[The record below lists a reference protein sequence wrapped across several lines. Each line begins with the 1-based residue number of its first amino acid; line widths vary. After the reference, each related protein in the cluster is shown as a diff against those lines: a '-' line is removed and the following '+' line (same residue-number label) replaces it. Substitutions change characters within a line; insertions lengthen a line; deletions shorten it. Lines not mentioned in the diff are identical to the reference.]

1 MAAAIRTLQVIRKM
15 DRGGAE
21 TLLMNL
27 LRAIP
32 SDEVTFDF
40 AVHTD
45 EVGDYDEEILSRGGS
60 ILRLPAFT
68 GVNYAAYRK
77 ACKRLFG
84 SARHYD
90 IVHGHQGSCAAIY
103 LAEAKR
109 CGSSAVAHS
118 HNTKG
123 STPPLQALAFD
134 LVARPVRWV
143 ADYFIGCSRQAGVD
157 RFGERIV
164 ESDRFSFLPNG
175 IDSAAFAFSAE
186 ARREIRHD
194 LGVGDDLLV
203 GHIGRLTYQKNHV
216 FLLDLFANVVGRDD
230 SAKLLLIGRGE
241 LEDEVQQR
249 AGELGLSDRVLMLGV
264 RDDIPAILSAMD
276 IFVLPSHAEG
286 LPLVSIEA
294 QASGLPCLFSE
305 GIPHD
310 AVLSDRAR
318 ILSLS
323 LGADA
328 WADAVVSTARRHAQD
343 DRRAGMRIVA
353 DAGYDIADCAQKL
366 YSIYARLSSRGSA
379 EELR

>member
-1 MAAAIRTLQVIRKM
+1 MATAIRTLQVIRKM

-27 LRAIP
+27 LRVIP
-32 SDEVTFDF
+32 SDEFTFDF

-60 ILRLPAFT
+60 IFHLPAFT
-68 GVNYAAYRK
+68 GINYVAYRK

-84 SARHYD
+84 STQHYD

-109 CGSSAVAHS
+109 HGSAAIAHS
-118 HNTKG
+118 HNTEG
-123 STPPLQALAFD
+123 SAPLLQALAFNV
-134 LVARPVRWV
+134 VARPVRWV
-143 ADYFIGCSRQAGVD
+143 ADYFIGCSRQAGID
-157 RFGERIV
+157 RFGEGIV

-194 LGVGDDLLV
+194 LGVGDGLLV
-203 GHIGRLTYQKNHV
+203 GHIGRLTYQKNHA
-216 FLLDLFANVVGRDD
+216 FLLDLFVKVMERDG

-241 LEDEVQQR
+241 LEGEIQQKVR
-249 AGELGLSDRVLMLGV
+249 ERGLSDRVLMLGV
-264 RDDIPAILSAMD
+264 RDDISAILSAMD

-305 GIPHD
+305 GIPYD

-323 LGADA
+323 HGADA
-328 WADAVVSTARRHAQD
+328 WADAIVSTARRHAQD
-343 DRRAGMRIVA
+343 DRHDGIRIVV

-366 YSIYARLSSRGSA
+366 CSIYARLGSRGSA
-379 EELR
+379 EDLR

>member
-32 SDEVTFDF
+32 PDEVTFDF
-40 AVHTD
+40 AVHA
-45 EVGDYDEEILSRGGS
+45 EEAGDYDEEIVSRGGS
-60 ILRLPAFT
+60 ILHLPAFT
-68 GVNYAAYRK
+68 GINYGAYRK

-109 CGSSAVAHS
+109 CGSAAIAHS
-118 HNTKG
+118 HNTEG
-123 STPPLQALAFD
+123 STPLLQTLAFNA
-134 LVARPVRWV
+134 VARPVRWV
-143 ADYFIGCSRQAGVD
+143 ADYFIGCSRQAGID

-175 IDSAAFAFSAE
+175 IDSATFAFSAQ

-203 GHIGRLTYQKNHV
+203 GHIGRLTYQKNHA
-216 FLLDLFANVVGRDD
+216 FLLDLFARVVERDG

-241 LEDEVQQR
+241 LEGGIRQKVR
-249 AGELGLSDRVLMLGV
+249 ELGLSDHVLMLGV

-310 AVLSDRAR
+310 AVLSDRAW
-318 ILSLS
+318 ILSLAR
-323 LGADA
+323 GADA
-328 WADAVVSTARRHAQD
+328 WADAVVSAARGHMRD
-343 DRRAGMRIVA
+343 DRRDGVQVVA

-366 YSIYARLSSRGSA
+366 CSIYAKLSGRDSA
-379 EELR
+379 EGLH